1 MRAMF
6 WPYRPR
12 SGFPVVP
19 RWLMILLLVLAA
31 AVYVAVFSLISHEPS
46 YGPMP

>member
-12 SGFPVVP
+12 QGFPVVP
-19 RWLMILLLVLAA
+19 CWLMVLLLVLAA
-31 AVYVAVFSLISHEPS
+31 AAYVAVFSLISHEPS